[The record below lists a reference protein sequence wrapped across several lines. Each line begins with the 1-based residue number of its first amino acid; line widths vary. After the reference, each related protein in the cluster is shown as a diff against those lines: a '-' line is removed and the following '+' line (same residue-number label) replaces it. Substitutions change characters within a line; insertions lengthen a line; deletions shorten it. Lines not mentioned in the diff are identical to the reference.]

1 MRNTILALLLL
12 FSWPLFVAGQQP
24 ARITG
29 KINFSDDYVAYIQ
42 PFDPENAS
50 KEEGEEIPLSAGGTF
65 SWSATE
71 ATDQWVQV
79 TFMPKARDRQL
90 GASFPL
96 LVRANQVSHLD
107 LNYDNATYLE
117 VLKGSKMSGEN
128 WALISYSAFIN
139 RSTRERFENPKE
151 GEDLQLFLK
160 GYILQKE
167 ELLKKFK
174 VKDKRVIRYLE
185 VGAYNAQ
192 LETALTTRPF
202 RKEWVEEDMVD
213 KLSDGYLLSCYN
225 GAYNLRQYLNILNK
239 RDNFDSALGKL
250 QSDALIIR
258 KFVKDI
264 RVSKA
269 LYSSLFSQ
277 FVTNYRVQDLSNLQ
291 RDLKEFQEVLNV
303 LEDQD
308 AANEYLSNLQRLSY
322 TTKGSP
328 KPEVSFKDLQG
339 NEKKLD
345 EFKGKYIYIDL
356 WASWCVPCIKEVPYL
371 KEIEKKYAGKDLAI
385 ISLSLDQ
392 NKEDW
397 IKKVQ
402 ELQLTGNQWHLGDSD
417 FDKIMN
423 VQGIPHFI
431 LYSPEGELIEYKAP
445 RPSSK
450 AIDELLSKLL

>member
-1 MRNTILALLLL
+1 MRN
-12 FSWPLFVAGQQP
+12 SLFVLLTLFAWPFFLAGQQP
-24 ARITG
+24 IRISG
-29 KINFSDDYVAYIQ
+29 VINLSDEYVLYLQ
-42 PFDPENAS
+42 PFDPEEGV
-50 KEEGEEIPLSAGGTF
+50 KGEGEEIPLSAQGEFTWEYNEVE
-65 SWSATE
+65 SP
-71 ATDQWVQV
+71 WVQI
-79 TFMPKARDRQL
+79 TFMPKERNRQL

-96 LVRANQVSHLD
+96 FLSPNESIYLR
-107 LNYDNATYLE
+107 LNYSDSTYLE
-117 VLKGSKMSGEN
+117 PLKGSKMSGSN
-128 WALISYSAFIN
+128 WALISYSTFIN
-139 RSTRERFENPKE
+139 RSTRERFIKPKE
-151 GEDLQLFLK
+151 GEELRDFLK
-160 GYILQKE
+160 AYITNKDA
-167 ELLKKFK
+167 LLKKHK
-174 VKDKRVIRYLE
+174 VKNKAVIKYLE
-185 VGAYNAQ
+185 IQAYNAQ
-192 LETALTTRPF
+192 LETALSNQPF
-202 RKEWVEEDMVD
+202 PEEWIEKDMV
-213 KLSDGYLLSCYN
+213 KILSHSYLLSFYN
-225 GAYNLRQYLNILNK
+225 GAYNLRQYLNVLNK
-239 RDNFDSALGKL
+239 GEEFNSALKKL
-250 QSDALIIR
+250 QSDAGIIH
-258 KFVKDI
+258 KFVKDK

-277 FVTNYRVQDLSNLQ
+277 FVTNYRVQDLSSLQ
-291 RDLKEFQEVLNV
+291 HDLKEFQKVLSV
-303 LEDQD
+303 LEDQN
-308 AANEYLSNLQRLSY
+308 AAQEYLGNLQRLSY
-322 TTKGSP
+322 TTIGSP

-402 ELQLTGNQWHLGDSD
+402 ELQLTGNQWYLGDSD